1 VASSFLRQTS
11 ERDEHYFSKSDYRP
25 EIEYNFSEWDSY
37 SDETKKELMRK
48 VHEIIINSASD
59 FKSRD
64 GVLRKYWSG
73 SQKEF
78 DKTKKNDQNK
88 LEKIFDEIEIKDF
101 KDLSPEDKRRII
113 NVLHNAFYGYQ
124 SFF

>member
-1 VASSFLRQTS
+1 MASSFLRQTS

>member
-1 VASSFLRQTS
+1 
-11 ERDEHYFSKSDYRP
+11 
-25 EIEYNFSEWDSY
+25 
-37 SDETKKELMRK
+37 MRK